1 MSTNIAATCAAV
13 DASLLTETGRILP
26 GLVLRKAIA
35 MEPIIALFNKSKGE
49 WTDEIGTTVQVAT
62 SERMLT
68 AVSEET
74 WENTADASDAC
85 LPPVEKVHGGETLRP
100 VSLAHKAVE
109 TDDYC
114 IETIRSTNQY
124 QTFLANRSRNL
135 AEITARVLT
144 GRYTKGYRDNAAH
157 HITSLTSGPYDAGTS
172 PYDITPVPNA
182 PVSQGL
188 LDDIRTAM
196 LTEAGDEPFMS
207 DSANGAPVL
216 PLLIG
221 DQLSRQLIRS
231 DESLRQDI
239 RYAYE
244 GQGEGSP
251 LVQAMNTLMA
261 GRRAYGGWS
270 HFILRYPP
278 RYNVESGTLT
288 RVEPFLP
295 ETAATKGVKRPI
307 NPAYAIAEFEEI
319 IPYTEDA
326 MKVLEMQRIT
336 NAAPGWTFNAVDM
349 TGTFRWVNEW
359 HRDCN
364 PDKTKGFFRAVFKNA
379 IMPMHVELG
388 YTVLVQRCANPYAAA
403 CKSPYYGYS
412 GT

>member
-1 MSTNIAATCAAV
+1 MATSIATTCSTV
-13 DASLLTETGRILP
+13 DDSLLTETGRIIP
-26 GLVLRKAIA
+26 GMVLRKAIA
-35 MEPIIALFNKSKGE
+35 MEPIVALFNKTKGE
-49 WTDEIGTTVQVAT
+49 WQDEIGATVQVAT

-68 AVSEET
+68 ANSEET
-74 WENTADASDAC
+74 WDAVASSADKC

-114 IETIRSTNQY
+114 IENIRSKNQY
-124 QTFLANRSRNL
+124 TAFLANRTRNL

-144 GRYTKGYRDNAAH
+144 GRYTKGYRDNAGH
-157 HITSLTSGPYDAGTS
+157 KITSLNSGGYDAGAND
-172 PYDITPVPNA
+172 YDITPAPNA
-182 PVSQGL
+182 SLSVGL
-188 LDDIRTAM
+188 LDDIRNAM
-196 LTEAGDEPFMS
+196 LTEAGDEAFMS

-231 DESLRQDI
+231 DDSLRQDI
-239 RYAYE
+239 RFAYE
-244 GQGEGSP
+244 GQGANSP
-251 LVQAMNTLMA
+251 LMLAMTAMMA
-261 GRRAYGGWS
+261 GRRAYAGWA

-278 RYNVESGTLT
+278 RYNIINGTLT

-295 ETAATKGVKRPI
+295 EEAATAGSKRVTNPGYQTAA
-307 NPAYAIAEFEEI
+307 YEEV
-319 IPYTEDA
+319 IPYSEEA

-349 TGTFRWVNEW
+349 TGVFRWVNEW

-364 PDKTKGFFRAVFKNA
+364 PDKNKGFFRAVFKNA
-379 IMPMHVELG
+379 IMPLHPELG
-388 YTVLVQRCANPYAAA
+388 YCILVQRCIGVYASA
-403 CKSPYYGYS
+403 CNAPHS
-412 GT
+412 

>member
-1 MSTNIAATCAAV
+1 MATDIATECAAV
-13 DASLLTETGRILP
+13 DDSLLVETGRIIP
-26 GLVLRKAIA
+26 GLVLRKAVA
-35 MEPIIALFNKSKGE
+35 MEPIIALVNKTKGT
-49 WTDEIGTTVQVAT
+49 WTDGIGTTVQVAT

-68 AVSEET
+68 ATSEET
-74 WENTADASDAC
+74 WEEVTDAEDAC

-100 VSLAHKAVE
+100 VSLGHKAVE

-114 IETIRSTNQY
+114 IEGIRTTNQY
-124 QTFLANRSRNL
+124 NLFLANRTRNL
-135 AEITARVLT
+135 AEITSRVLT
-144 GRYTKGYRDNAAH
+144 GRYVSEYRRLAGH
-157 HITSLTSGPYDAGTS
+157 HITALLAGPVDDDTDYDVS
-172 PYDITPVPNA
+172 TPPDA
-182 PVSQGL
+182 PISVGL
-188 LDDIRTAM
+188 LDEIRSEM

-231 DESLRQDI
+231 DPELRQDI
-239 RYAYE
+239 RFAYE
-244 GQGEGSP
+244 GEGANSP

-261 GRRAYGGWS
+261 GRRAYAGWA

-278 RYNVESGTLT
+278 RWNISGGNLV

-307 NPAYAIAEFEEI
+307 NPLYNVAGYEEV
-319 IPYTEDA
+319 IPYSEDV
-326 MKVLEMQRIT
+326 MKILEMQRIT

-364 PDKTKGFFRAVFKNA
+364 PDKNKGFFRAVFKNA
-379 IMPMHVELG
+379 AMPLHPELG
-388 YTVLVQRCANPYAAA
+388 YTILVQRCVNSYGAA
-403 CKSPYYGYS
+403 CDQPHS
-412 GT
+412 

>member
-1 MSTNIAATCAAV
+1 MATEIATECAVV
-13 DASLLTETGRILP
+13 DASLLVETGRIIP
-26 GLVLRKAIA
+26 GMVLRKAVA
-35 MEPIIALFNKSKGE
+35 MEPIIALFNKTKGT
-49 WTDEIGTTVQVAT
+49 WTDGIGTTVQVAT

-74 WENTADASDAC
+74 WQEVTAAEDAC
-85 LPPVEKVHGGETLRP
+85 LPPVEKVKGGETLRP

-114 IETIRSTNQY
+114 IEGIRSTNQY
-124 QTFLANRSRNL
+124 QTFLANRTRNL

-144 GRYTKGYRDNAAH
+144 GRYTKAYRDNAGH
-157 HITSLTSGPYDAGTS
+157 HITALLSGPFDNTGAG
-172 PYDITPVPNA
+172 YDITPPPNA
-182 PVSQGL
+182 PISVGL
-188 LDDIRTAM
+188 LDDVRSEM

-221 DQLSRQLIRS
+221 DELSRQLIRS

-239 RYAYE
+239 RFAYE
-244 GQGEGSP
+244 GEGANSP

-261 GRRAYGGWS
+261 GRRAYAGWS

-278 RYNVESGTLT
+278 RYNAPGGVLT

-307 NPAYAIAEFEEI
+307 NPLYKTAAYEEV
-319 IPYTEDA
+319 IPYSENA
-326 MKVLEMQRIT
+326 MKMLEMQRIT

-349 TGTFRWVNEW
+349 TGVFRWVNEY

-364 PDKTKGFFRAVFKNA
+364 PDKNKGFFRAVFKNA
-379 IMPMHVELG
+379 AMPLHPELG
-388 YTVLVQRCANPYAAA
+388 YTILVQRCLNSYGSA
-403 CKSPYYGYS
+403 CNAPHS
-412 GT
+412 